1 MTAIQFVIYML
12 TILLSPLIAVQVTQW
27 LQRKQEVK
35 DRRERLFKSIM
46 STRASRL
53 SREHVMALNM
63 IDVEYYGSDAGSKA
77 VRSAW
82 KAYLDHLNT
91 WASGESWLERQE
103 QLLTD
108 LLFVMAKS
116 LGYELDKTD
125 IRRTSYFPKGHGDL
139 EDDNF
144 KLRKGLVAVIEGRS
158 PILVTPVD
166 VRQARGEAGSTGDHD
181 S

>member
-1 MTAIQFVIYML
+1 MTGTQFVVYML
-12 TILLSPLIAVQVTQW
+12 TILLSPLFAVQVTQW

-53 SREHVMALNM
+53 SREHVTALNM

-82 KAYLDHLNT
+82 KAYLDHLNSGVPGDT
-91 WASGESWLERQE
+91 WHERQE

-108 LLFVMAKS
+108 LLHSMAKS
-116 LGYELDKTD
+116 LGYEFDKTD
-125 IRRTSYFPKGHGDL
+125 IRRTSYFPKGHGDIE
-139 EDDNF
+139 EDTF
-144 KLRKGLVAVIEGRS
+144 RIRKGLVAVVEGRS
-158 PILVTPVD
+158 PVLVAP
-166 VRQARGEAGSTGDHD
+166 AGVPEGTDPHEPNGQ
-181 S
+181 